1 MLTGS
6 NEKETAKALTPDKAA
21 AAAKKEKR
29 KQSRARIAHFF
40 IDVKSELKKITWPEF
55 KASRS
60 KTIMVII
67 AIILSG
73 AVIYGFDQLML
84 FLVSL
89 VVSKA

>member
-6 NEKETAKALTPDKAA
+6 NEKETAKVLSPDKAA

-29 KQSRARIAHFF
+29 KQSRAKVSRFF
-40 IDVKSELKKITWPEF
+40 VDVKSELKKITWPEF
-55 KASRS
+55 KTARN

-73 AVIYGFDQLML
+73 VVIYGFDKLML
-84 FLVSL
+84 FLVGL
-89 VVSKA
+89 AVSKA